1 MLPIMYVSI
10 HYIQEKCCSVPGQAF
25 VRIDVKALFPS
36 SPYLL
41 MNDVTHDPP
50 LPLPIRVGDLS
61 LDGFP
66 DLIIIVAS
74 APKGGILGVGAS
86 IDRTPYLLSS
96 VPCARGIA
104 GCNESGQGRR
114 GFAVASTG
122 SEALRQ
128 IVDARGVTV
137 LDLDEDVCCHPLP

>member
-1 MLPIMYVSI
+1 
-10 HYIQEKCCSVPGQAF
+10 
-25 VRIDVKALFPS
+25 
-36 SPYLL
+36 

-74 APKGGILGVGAS
+74 APEGGILGVGAS
-86 IDRTPYLLSS
+86 IDRTPYILSS

-137 LDLDEDVCCHPLP
+137 LDLDEDVCCHPLPLTDYYKQYAYGFVGNSRYSSTANRRTRQRD